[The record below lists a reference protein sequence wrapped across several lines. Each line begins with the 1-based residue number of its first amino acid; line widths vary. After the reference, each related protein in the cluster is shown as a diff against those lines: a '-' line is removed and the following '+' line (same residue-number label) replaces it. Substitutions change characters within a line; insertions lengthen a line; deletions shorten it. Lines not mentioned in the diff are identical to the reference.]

1 MSSKKKYNWNEPS
14 LFQDDQQ
21 HPANME
27 FQGYKIVTNK
37 NGDTQRLAIIRRTKE
52 DFIRKSQAIWG
63 DQYDYSESVYIGS
76 KSPITIRCK
85 KHNHYFTV
93 PFAQNHYMK
102 PHGNVKPTGCDLCSA
117 EALGYYPK
125 NRGPHHIRTKEERR
139 RDEEEKARRREERK
153 QRAEQRKYEHSE
165 EARQKRQQEQ
175 QAYID
180 RWQAKNFFEA
190 RFKDR
195 VFQMYGDQYDMTL
208 VDYKDGETEVTLICR
223 KHGEFRIKPRTLLVG
238 TSHGNGKKVAPHGCW
253 QCYGITSP
261 NEKPKPM
268 TADEFFSKM
277 QEIYGDRFDFS
288 QSVFAGLNKPVDYE
302 CRIHGHQ
309 HSGAKILLAGGGCDY
324 CSGRMFYGPDFE
336 RLAREIHGDKY
347 NYSQVGEIKKKTQV
361 VTIGCPVHGP
371 YPQRVDLHLRGHG
384 CPECYGQSNKWDVK
398 ERARRFFEKA
408 RNMHGDQFDYS
419 EANYVD
425 KRTPIRIRCKKHDY
439 WFTCRPDEHVHVR
452 SGGCCPYCTAPKSE
466 LEVMEWL
473 DAHGIPY
480 IHNKPIPNND
490 PTLELEDLKAD
501 FYLECDDE
509 QIIIETNGQQHY
521 KEINFFHNNPK
532 SMKKNK
538 RDFKKQQHRDRYLRQ
553 YCKEEGI
560 TLLEIP
566 FTEYDRIPS
575 VLYEFF
581 KDRSCYKENC

>member
-180 RWQAKNFFEA
+180 RWQAKDINEA
-190 RFKDR
+190 RFKER
-195 VFQMYGDQYDMTL
+195 VFQMYGNDLDTSL
-208 VDYKDGETEVTLICR
+208 VDYQGNDKEVTLICHI
-223 KHGEFRIKPRTLLVG
+223 HGEFRIRPRTLLVG
-238 TSHGNGKKVAPHGCW
+238 TSHNNGKKTAPHGCW
-253 QCYGITSP
+253 KCCGIIQPSERP
-261 NEKPKPM
+261 APM
-268 TADEFFSKM
+268 TADEFFTKM
-277 QEIYGDRFDFS
+277 KEIYGDRLDFS
-288 QSVFAGLNKPVDYE
+288 HSVFKGINNPIDYE
-302 CRIHGHQ
+302 CKIHGHQ
-309 HSGAKILLAGGGCDY
+309 HNGARTLLSGDGCDY
-324 CSGRMFYGPDFE
+324 CSGRKFYGPDFV
-336 RLAREIHGDKY
+336 RLAREVHGDKY
-347 NYSQVGEIKKKTQV
+347 NYSQVGEIKNKVQI

-371 YPQRVDLHLRGHG
+371 YPQRVDLHLLGHG
-384 CPECYGQSNKWDVK
+384 CPECYGQSNKWDAK

-408 RNMHGDQFDYS
+408 HNMHGDQFDYS

-452 SGGCCPYCTAPKSE
+452 SAGCCPYCTAPKSE
-466 LEVMEWL
+466 LEVMLWL
-473 DAHGIPY
+473 DAQHIPY

-501 FYLECDDE
+501 FYLENGNE
-509 QIIIETNGQQHY
+509 RIIIETNGPQHY

-538 RDFKKQQHRDRYLRQ
+538 RDFKKQQHRDQYLRQ